1 MSDKGDSK
9 SKMRKKK
16 RAIDRS
22 GETQVEEIK
31 REKEEERDSG
41 EEEEKDRESENENE
55 KEKGGTA
62 KQICSNK

>member
-1 MSDKGDSK
+1 
-9 SKMRKKK
+9 MREKK

-22 GETQVEEIK
+22 GETQGEEMK
-31 REKEEERDSG
+31 REKEGERDSG
-41 EEEEKDRESENENE
+41 KVGRKRQRESENENE